1 MEATEEKYSESAE
14 ELSAYWFSQGYRGNE
29 LHMKVLETLEQREPM
44 EDFCSFCD

>member
-1 MEATEEKYSESAE
+1 MEATEEKFSESPE
-14 ELSAYWFSQGYRGNE
+14 ELSAYWFSQGYRGNA